1 LNKSEF
7 VAAIASRTGGTQADA
22 ARFLDAAL
30 DEIQSTLAK
39 GGEVSITGFGKFST
53 SERAARQGRNPQTG
67 EPMNIPASTL
77 PKFTAG
83 AVLKSSVSKKKGKKK

>member
-1 LNKSEF
+1 M
-7 VAAIASRTGGTQADA
+7 AAIASRTGGTQADA

-30 DEIQSTLAK
+30 DEIQATLAK

-53 SERAARQGRNPQTG
+53 SQRAARQGRNPQTG
-67 EPMNIPASTL
+67 EPMDIAASTL

-83 AVLKSSVSKKKGKKK
+83 AVLKSAVAAKKKGKK

>member
-1 LNKSEF
+1 MNKSEF

-30 DEIQSTLAK
+30 DEIQATLAK

-53 SERAARQGRNPQTG
+53 SQRAARQGRNPQTG
-67 EPMNIPASTL
+67 EPMDIAASTL

-83 AVLKSSVSKKKGKKK
+83 AVLKSAVAAKKKGKK

>member
-1 LNKSEF
+1 MNKSEF

-22 ARFLDAAL
+22 ARFLDAVI
-30 DEIQSTLAK
+30 EEVQSTLAK

-53 SERAARQGRNPQTG
+53 TKRAARTGRNPQTG
-67 EPMNIPASTL
+67 EAIKIAASTL

-83 AVLKSSVSKKKGKKK
+83 AVLKASVAKKKK